1 MKEVKYDTNKWK
13 AIRFHEL
20 EELILLVSILPKAI
34 YRFNAIFLKIHHI
47 FHTTKTCK
55 PKLFIEK
62 QNVLDSQLNH
72 EKKKKK
78 KNKAGGIM
86 RLDIIHN
93 SMVLA
98 CVHERAHTHIHT
110 HTHTNRHMYSW
121 KIIEDP
127 RIGLDTYGQQVYAT
141 GGKNIQ
147 QGKTFFVKIVFGE
160 LDKYMIK
167 NKIGT
172 FAHII

>member
-13 AIRFHEL
+13 AIHFHEL

-47 FHTTKTCK
+47 FHTTKTYK

-72 EKKKKK
+72 GKKKK

-86 RLDIIHN
+86 LLDIIHN

-98 CVHERAHTHIHT
+98 CVHEHAHT
-110 HTHTNRHMYSW
+110 HTHTHTQT
-121 KIIEDP
+121 
-127 RIGLDTYGQQVYAT
+127 DTYIHGR
-141 GGKNIQ
+141 
-147 QGKTFFVKIVFGE
+147 
-160 LDKYMIK
+160 
-167 NKIGT
+167 
-172 FAHII
+172 

>member
-72 EKKKKK
+72 EKKKKRTK
-78 KNKAGGIM
+78 LEVSCSLILFITAWYW
-86 RLDIIHN
+86 R
-93 SMVLA
+93 A
-98 CVHERAHTHIHT
+98 CMSVHTHTYT
-110 HTHTNRHMYSW
+110 HTHTNRHIYSW

-127 RIGLDTYGQQVYAT
+127 RIGLDTYGQ
-141 GGKNIQ
+141 
-147 QGKTFFVKIVFGE
+147 
-160 LDKYMIK
+160 
-167 NKIGT
+167 
-172 FAHII
+172 